1 MEANKVT
8 EIGLENQLISIE
20 YLIRS
25 ENWKKSSDE
34 KIINP
39 FDYRKELSAERM
51 NEILKAGIKSKGIL
65 SFQRGKGDELI
76 VFLNGEKI

>member
-1 MEANKVT
+1 MSV
-8 EIGLENQLISIE
+8 E

-25 ENWKKSSDE
+25 ENWNPKEE

-51 NEILKAGIKSKGIL
+51 NQILKAAIQAKGIL
-65 SFQRGKGDELI
+65 SFERGDGDEL
-76 VFLNGEKI
+76 

>member
-8 EIGLENQLISIE
+8 EIGLENQLMSVE

-25 ENWKKSSDE
+25 ENWNPKDE
-34 KIINP
+34 KIVNP
-39 FDYRKELSAERM
+39 FDYRKDLSAERM
-51 NEILKAGIKSKGIL
+51 NQILKAAIQAKGIL
-65 SFQRGKGDELI
+65 SFEGKGDDLI